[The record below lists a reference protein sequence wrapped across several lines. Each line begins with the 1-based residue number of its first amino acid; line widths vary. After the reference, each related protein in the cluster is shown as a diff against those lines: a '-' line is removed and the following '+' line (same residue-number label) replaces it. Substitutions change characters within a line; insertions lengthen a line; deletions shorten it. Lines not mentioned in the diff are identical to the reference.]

1 MALPLNYKRHNGLA
15 WRNFEGK
22 KNVFKLPIIFFYVS
36 AKVTTNTKYLKRR
49 IKKRGKS
56 NSNKLK
62 DRKWIHKNRQCLH
75 LVHFW
80 QLQLR
85 TDCQR
90 LQTRQAGRQKGRNTV
105 MTEDIF
111 TLSNITLSNYHNIH
125 AMVENL
131 ITIPQYSTR
140 NIGEAI
146 LYSLKRDSSPENTS
160 FLSPIVTSSIHLLP
174 SLQYNGTRSH
184 SACDA
189 QKNILKNSTAI
200 SSEILNQFLKDDP
213 QPFCW
218 AVFHMQK
225 EMCTSSWL
233 RG

>member
-1 MALPLNYKRHNGLA
+1 M
-15 WRNFEGK
+15 
-22 KNVFKLPIIFFYVS
+22 
-36 AKVTTNTKYLKRR
+36 
-49 IKKRGKS
+49 
-56 NSNKLK
+56 
-62 DRKWIHKNRQCLH
+62 
-75 LVHFW
+75 HFW

-111 TLSNITLSNYHNIH
+111 TLSNITSSNYHNIH
-125 AMVENL
+125 AVVENL

-140 NIGEAI
+140 NIGEGI

-160 FLSPIVTSSIHLLP
+160 FLSPVVTSSIHLLP
-174 SLQYNGTRSH
+174 SLQYNGSQAESH

-200 SSEILNQFLKDDP
+200 SSEILNQIKMIPRPSVGQFST
-213 QPFCW
+213 CG
-218 AVFHMQK
+218 
-225 EMCTSSWL
+225 
-233 RG
+233 R

>member
-1 MALPLNYKRHNGLA
+1 MGWLGEILRERRMFLNSQS
-15 WRNFEGK
+15 F
-22 KNVFKLPIIFFYVS
+22 FFYVS

-111 TLSNITLSNYHNIH
+111 TLSNITLSNYHYIH

-131 ITIPQYSTR
+131 ITIPQYSRNTR

-146 LYSLKRDSSPENTS
+146 LYSLKKGQFTRKHIFPLTYSDIIHPPSA
-160 FLSPIVTSSIHLLP
+160 FSPI
-174 SLQYNGTRSH
+174 
-184 SACDA
+184 
-189 QKNILKNSTAI
+189 
-200 SSEILNQFLKDDP
+200 
-213 QPFCW
+213 
-218 AVFHMQK
+218 
-225 EMCTSSWL
+225 
-233 RG
+233 